1 MDKVVEACTRVEGQG
16 NLNIYLKNDEI
27 YQTELNFSVFRGFEN
42 ILVGKK
48 LLDIPKIVSRIC
60 GLCCASQTIASCKA
74 IEDIYGI
81 EPSHQ
86 SILLRR
92 LLLSGELMKSHIM
105 HYFFQSFPDLLKIFK
120 IDSKIN
126 EPYNLINYNPHLTT
140 TIFNLIKIGSEINKL
155 IGGRVLHPITPIP
168 GGLIFNPTGRNLIFI
183 KKYLK
188 KGIYYI
194 ETIIENFIDLFSDFD
209 PPREFN
215 LSNPIYFGLKNN
227 IGFDRYEGN
236 LRIIQNETTYDDFQ
250 AKNYSKYFDKDPNL
264 YGITF
269 KSNSKNRILTGPIAR
284 YRLTQDYGID
294 KITEYLSNFGKK
306 WRNNL
311 LFLNFL
317 QLIESYYEIQ
327 KSVEI
332 LNTIPLKSKTKLT
345 RLNSIKK
352 SNGIGV
358 IEAPRGVLMHH
369 YHLNKAKI
377 VDQVKLFIATEI
389 NLPILNKMITEYA
402 KKLYEK
408 EDIDSVKEKVQ
419 IMIRAFDPCLSCASH

>member
-1 MDKVVEACTRVEGQG
+1 MDKVVEACTRVEGRG

-60 GLCCASQTIASCKA
+60 GMCSASQTIASCKA
-74 IEDIYGI
+74 IENIYGI
-81 EPSHQ
+81 EPSNQ

-92 LLLSGELMKSHIM
+92 VLLSGELIQSHIM
-105 HYFFQSFPDLLKIFK
+105 HYFFQSLPDLLKIFK
-120 IDSKIN
+120 INTIIN

-140 TIFNLIKIGSEINKL
+140 NVFNLIKIGSEINKL

-168 GGLIFNPTGRNLIFI
+168 GGLIFNPTQKSLIFT

-194 ETIIENFIDLFSDFD
+194 ETLIENFIDLFSAFD
-209 PPREFN
+209 PPTEFN
-215 LSNPIYFGLKNN
+215 LSNPLYFGLKNN
-227 IGFDRYEGN
+227 MGFDRYQGD
-236 LRIIQNETTYDDFQ
+236 LRIEQNETTYDDFQ
-250 AKNYSKYFDKDPNL
+250 VKNYSKYFDKDPNL
-264 YGITF
+264 YGIMF
-269 KSNSKNRILTGPIAR
+269 KSNLKNEVLTGPIAR
-284 YRLTQDYGID
+284 YKLNQNYGID
-294 KITEYLSNFGKK
+294 KIPEYLSNFGKK
-306 WRNNL
+306 WKSNL

-332 LNTIPLKSKTKLT
+332 LNTTSLKSKTKLKQ
-345 RLNSIKK
+345 LKSIKK
-352 SNGIGV
+352 SNGIGI
-358 IEAPRGVLMHH
+358 IEAPRGILMHH

-402 KKLYEK
+402 KKLNEK
-408 EDIDSVKEKVQ
+408 ENINSIKEKIQ
-419 IMIRAFDPCLSCASH
+419 IMIRAFDPCISCASH

>member
-1 MDKVVEACTRVEGQG
+1 MDKVVEACTRVEGHG
-16 NLNIYLKNDEI
+16 NLNIYLKNNEI
-27 YQTELNFSVFRGFEN
+27 YETELNFSVFRGFEN

-60 GLCCASQTIASCKA
+60 GLCYASQTIASCKA

-92 LLLSGELMKSHIM
+92 LLLSGELIKSHIM

-120 IDSKIN
+120 NNTIIN
-126 EPYNLINYNPHLTT
+126 EYYNLINYNPHLTT
-140 TIFNLIKIGSEINKL
+140 NFFNLIKIGTEINTL
-155 IGGRVLHPITPIP
+155 IGGRVLHPITPFP
-168 GGLIFNPTGRNLIFI
+168 GGLIFNPTRKNLILI
-183 KKYLK
+183 EKYLK

-194 ETIIENFIDLFSDFD
+194 EAIIENFIDLFSAFD
-209 PPREFN
+209 PPTEFN

-227 IGFDRYEGN
+227 MEFDRYEGD
-236 LRIIQNETTYDDFQ
+236 LRIEQNETTYEDFQ

-264 YGITF
+264 YGIMF
-269 KSNSKNRILTGPIAR
+269 KSNSRNKILTGPLAR
-284 YRLTQDYGID
+284 YKLTQNYGID
-294 KITEYLSNFGKK
+294 KISEYINNFGKK
-306 WRNNL
+306 WKSNL

-317 QLIESYYEIQ
+317 QLIECYYEIQ

-332 LNTIPLKSKTKLT
+332 LDTTSLKSKTKLKQ
-345 RLNSIKK
+345 LKSIKK

-358 IEAPRGVLMHH
+358 IEAPRGILMHH

-408 EDIDSVKEKVQ
+408 EDIDSVKEKIQ
-419 IMIRAFDPCLSCASH
+419 IMIRAFDPCISCASH

>member
-1 MDKVVEACTRVEGQG
+1 MDKVVEACTRVEGCG
-16 NLNIYLKNDEI
+16 NLIIYLQNDEI
-27 YQTELNFSVFRGFEN
+27 YQSELNFSVFRGFEN

-60 GLCCASQTIASCKA
+60 GMCYASQTIASCKA

-92 LLLSGELMKSHIM
+92 LLLSGELTKSHIM

-120 IDSKIN
+120 INTTIN
-126 EPYNLINYNPHLTT
+126 DPYNLINYNPHLTT
-140 TIFNLIKIGSEINKL
+140 NVFNLIKIGSEINKL

-168 GGLIFNPTGRNLIFI
+168 GGLIFNPTRKSLIFTE
-183 KKYLK
+183 KYLK

-194 ETIIENFIDLFSDFD
+194 ETLIENFIDLFSAFD
-209 PPREFN
+209 PPTEFN

-227 IGFDRYEGN
+227 MEFDRYEGDF
-236 LRIIQNETTYDDFQ
+236 RIKRNETNYDDFQ
-250 AKNYSKYFDKDPNL
+250 AKNYSKYFDKDSNL

-269 KSNSKNRILTGPIAR
+269 KSNSKNKILTGPIAR
-284 YRLTQDYGID
+284 YRITQNYGLD
-294 KITEYLSNFGKK
+294 KISEYMGNFGKK
-306 WRNNL
+306 WKSNL

-332 LNTIPLKSKTKLT
+332 LNTTSLKSKTKLKQ
-345 RLNSIKK
+345 LNSIKK

-358 IEAPRGVLMHH
+358 IEAPRGILMHH

-389 NLPILNKMITEYA
+389 NLPILNNMITEYA

-419 IMIRAFDPCLSCASH
+419 IMIRAFDPCISCASH

>member
-1 MDKVVEACTRVEGQG
+1 MDKVVEACTRVEGRG

-27 YQTELNFSVFRGFEN
+27 YQTELSFSVFRGFEN

-60 GLCCASQTIASCKA
+60 GLCSVSQTIASCKA
-74 IEDIYGI
+74 IEDLYGI
-81 EPSHQ
+81 DPSNQ
-86 SILLRR
+86 SIMLRR
-92 LLLSGELMKSHIM
+92 LLLSGELIKSHIM
-105 HYFFQSFPDLLKIFK
+105 HYFFQFFPDLLKIFK
-120 IDSKIN
+120 INTEIN
-126 EPYNLINYNPHLTT
+126 GPYNLINYNPHLTT
-140 TIFNLIKIGSEINKL
+140 NVFDLIKIGSEINKL

-168 GGLIFNPTGRNLIFI
+168 GGIIFNPTQKNLFFTE
-183 KKYLK
+183 KYLK

-194 ETIIENFIDLFSDFD
+194 ETIIENFIDLFSAFD
-209 PPREFN
+209 PPTEYN

-227 IGFDRYEGN
+227 MGFDRYEGD
-236 LRIIQNETTYDDFQ
+236 LRIEQNETTYDDFQ

-264 YGITF
+264 YGIMF
-269 KSNSKNRILTGPIAR
+269 KSNTKKEILTGPIAR
-284 YRLTQDYGID
+284 YKLTQNYGID
-294 KITEYLSNFGKK
+294 KISEYLSNFGKK
-306 WRNNL
+306 WKSNL

-332 LNTIPLKSKTKLT
+332 LNTPSLKSKTKLKQ
-345 RLNSIKK
+345 LNSIKN

-358 IEAPRGVLMHH
+358 IEAPRGILMHH

-402 KKLYEK
+402 KKIYEK
-408 EDIDSVKEKVQ
+408 EDIDSVKEKTQ
-419 IMIRAFDPCLSCASH
+419 RMIRTFDPCLSCASH

>member
-1 MDKVVEACTRVEGQG
+1 MDKVVEACTRVEGSG

-27 YQTELNFSVFRGFEN
+27 YQTELTFSVFRGFEN
-42 ILVGKK
+42 ILIGKK
-48 LLDIPKIVSRIC
+48 LFDIPKIVSRIC
-60 GLCCASQTIASCKA
+60 GLCSVSQTIASCKT

-81 EPSHQ
+81 EPSQQ

-92 LLLSGELMKSHIM
+92 LLLSGELIKSHIM
-105 HYFFQSFPDLLKIFK
+105 HYFFQSLPDLLKIFE
-120 IDSKIN
+120 IHTVIN
-126 EPYNLINYNPHLTT
+126 DPNNLIKYNPHLTT
-140 TIFNLIKIGSEINKL
+140 NVFNLIKIGSEINEL
-155 IGGRVLHPITPIP
+155 IGGREPHPITPIP
-168 GGLIFNPTGRNLIFI
+168 GGLIFNPNQKSLIFME
-183 KKYLK
+183 KYLK

-194 ETIIENFIDLFSDFD
+194 ETIIENFIDLFSAFD
-209 PPREFN
+209 PPTQFN

-227 IGFDRYEGN
+227 KGLDRYEGD
-236 LRIIQNETTYDDFQ
+236 LRIEQNKTTYDDFQ

-264 YGITF
+264 YGIMF
-269 KSNSKNRILTGPIAR
+269 KSDSKNKTLTGPIAR
-284 YRLTQDYGID
+284 YNLTQNYGID
-294 KITEYLSNFGKK
+294 KISEYLSNFGKK
-306 WRNNL
+306 WRSNL
-311 LFLNFL
+311 FFLNFL

-332 LNTIPLKSKTKLT
+332 LNNTSLKSKTKLKQ
-345 RLNSIKK
+345 LNSIKK

-358 IEAPRGVLMHH
+358 IEAPRGILMHH

-408 EDIDSVKEKVQ
+408 DDIDSVKEKIQ
-419 IMIRAFDPCLSCASH
+419 IMIRAFDPCISCASH

>member
-1 MDKVVEACTRVEGQG
+1 MDKVVEACTRVEGRG

-27 YQTELNFSVFRGFEN
+27 YQTELNFSVFRGIEN

-60 GLCCASQTIASCKA
+60 GLCSASQTIASCKA
-74 IEDIYGI
+74 IENIYGI
-81 EPSHQ
+81 EPSNQ

-92 LLLSGELMKSHIM
+92 VLLSGELIQSHIM
-105 HYFFQSFPDLLKIFK
+105 HYFFQSLPDLLKIFK
-120 IDSKIN
+120 INTIIN

-140 TIFNLIKIGSEINKL
+140 NVFNLIKIGSEINKL

-168 GGLIFNPTGRNLIFI
+168 GGLIFNPTRKSLIFTE
-183 KKYLK
+183 KYLK

-194 ETIIENFIDLFSDFD
+194 ETLIENFIDLFSAFD
-209 PPREFN
+209 PPTEFN

-227 IGFDRYEGN
+227 MGFDRYEGD
-236 LRIIQNETTYDDFQ
+236 LRIKRNETTYDDFQ
-250 AKNYSKYFDKDPNL
+250 AKNYSKYFDKDSNL

-269 KSNSKNRILTGPIAR
+269 KSNSKNEILTGPIAR
-284 YRLTQDYGID
+284 YRLTQNYGIG
-294 KITEYLSNFGKK
+294 KISEYLGNFGKK
-306 WRNNL
+306 WKSNL

-317 QLIESYYEIQ
+317 QLIESYCEIQ

-332 LNTIPLKSKTKLT
+332 LNTTSLKSKTKLKQ
-345 RLNSIKK
+345 LNSIKK

-358 IEAPRGVLMHH
+358 IEAPRGILMHH
-369 YHLNKAKI
+369 YHLNKAKT

-389 NLPILNKMITEYA
+389 NLPILNKMITKYA

-408 EDIDSVKEKVQ
+408 EDIDSIKEKVQ
-419 IMIRAFDPCLSCASH
+419 IMIRAFDPCISCASH

>member
-1 MDKVVEACTRVEGQG
+1 MDKVVEACTRVGGRG

-60 GLCCASQTIASCKA
+60 GLCSASQTIASCKA
-74 IEDIYGI
+74 IENIYGI
-81 EPSHQ
+81 EPSLQ

-92 LLLSGELMKSHIM
+92 VLLSGELIKSHIM

-120 IDSKIN
+120 INTNIN
-126 EPYNLINYNPHLTT
+126 DPYNLVNYNPHLTT
-140 TIFNLIKIGSEINKL
+140 NVFNLIKIGSEINKL

-168 GGLIFNPTGRNLIFI
+168 GGLIFNPTQKNFIFME
-183 KKYLK
+183 KYLK

-194 ETIIENFIDLFSDFD
+194 ETIIENFIDLFSAFD
-209 PPREFN
+209 PPPTEFN

-227 IGFDRYEGN
+227 MGFDRYEGD
-236 LRIIQNETTYDDFQ
+236 LRIEQNETTYDDFQ

-269 KSNSKNRILTGPIAR
+269 KSNSKNEILTGPIAR
-284 YRLTQDYGID
+284 YKLTQNYGID
-294 KITEYLSNFGKK
+294 KISEYISNFGKK
-306 WRNNL
+306 WKSNL

-332 LNTIPLKSKTKLT
+332 LNTTSLKSKTKLKQ
-345 RLNSIKK
+345 LKSIKK

-358 IEAPRGVLMHH
+358 IEAPRGILMHH

-402 KKLYEK
+402 QKLYEK
-408 EDIDSVKEKVQ
+408 ENINSIKEKIQ
-419 IMIRAFDPCLSCASH
+419 IMIR

>member
-1 MDKVVEACTRVEGQG
+1 MDKVVEACTRVEGSG

-42 ILVGKK
+42 ILIGKK

-60 GLCCASQTIASCKA
+60 GLCSASQTIASCKA
-74 IEDIYGI
+74 IENIYGI
-81 EPSHQ
+81 EPSNQ

-92 LLLSGELMKSHIM
+92 VLLSGELIKSHIM

-120 IDSKIN
+120 INAVIN

-140 TIFNLIKIGSEINKL
+140 NVFNLIKIGSEINKL
-155 IGGRVLHPITPIP
+155 IGGRVLHPITPVP
-168 GGLIFNPTGRNLIFI
+168 GGLIFNPTQKNLIFTE
-183 KKYLK
+183 KYLK
-188 KGIYYI
+188 KGMYYI
-194 ETIIENFIDLFSDFD
+194 ETIIENFIDLFSAFD
-209 PPREFN
+209 PPTEFN

-227 IGFDRYEGN
+227 MGFDRYEGN
-236 LRIIQNETTYDDFQ
+236 LRIEQNETTYNDFQ
-250 AKNYSKYFDKDPNL
+250 AKNYSKYFDE
-264 YGITF
+264 
-269 KSNSKNRILTGPIAR
+269 ILTGPIAR
-284 YRLTQDYGID
+284 YKLTQNYGID
-294 KITEYLSNFGKK
+294 KIYEYLSNFGKK
-306 WRNNL
+306 WKSNL
-311 LFLNFL
+311 LFINFL

-332 LNTIPLKSKTKLT
+332 LNTASLKSKTKLKQ
-345 RLNSIKK
+345 LNSIKK

-358 IEAPRGVLMHH
+358 IEAPRGILMHH
-369 YHLNKAKI
+369 YHLNKAKS

-389 NLPILNKMITEYA
+389 NMPILNKMITEYA

-419 IMIRAFDPCLSCASH
+419 IMIRAFDPCISCASH